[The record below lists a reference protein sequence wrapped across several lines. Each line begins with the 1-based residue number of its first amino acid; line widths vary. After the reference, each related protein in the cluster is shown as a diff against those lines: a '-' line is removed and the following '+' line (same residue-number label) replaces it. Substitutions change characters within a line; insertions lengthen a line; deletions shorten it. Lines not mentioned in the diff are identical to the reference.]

1 MITNI
6 GSDALAASNQGLG
19 NLAKRVLTAAIG
31 IPLIIGIVLA
41 GRIVFAAALTA
52 AAIIGIT
59 ESLKLA
65 GKINASLVFRF
76 LSIAYIVMPMF
87 FLGLLYLLDS
97 GPIWVIFTF
106 VATWIA
112 DTSAYTVGRL
122 VGRRPLA
129 PTISPNKT
137 IEGAVGGLTVT
148 ALVFSALTF
157 LPVLSVTQRLF
168 FGLAVAVAATAGD
181 LFESVFKRR
190 AGVKDSGAILPG
202 HGGFLDRI
210 DSLLFTAPI
219 SYLLLRLWI

>member
-1 MITNI
+1 MITSI
-6 GSDALAASNQGLG
+6 ESDALAASKEGLG
-19 NLAKRVLTAAIG
+19 NLARRALTAAIG
-31 IPLIIGIVLA
+31 IPLIVAVVMA
-41 GRIVFAAALTA
+41 GKIAFAVALIA
-52 AAIIGIT
+52 AAIIGIN
-59 ESLKLA
+59 ESLRLA
-65 GKINASLVFRF
+65 GKISPAPVFR
-76 LSIAYIVMPMF
+76 LTSIAYVALPMF

-106 VATWIA
+106 VATWLA

-148 ALVFSALTF
+148 SLVFAALTF
-157 LPVLSVTQRLF
+157 LPVLSLPQRIL
-168 FGLAVAVAATAGD
+168 FGLTLAVAATAGD

-190 AGVKDSGAILPG
+190 AGVKDSGTILPG